1 MKRLVLVA
9 VLTTFC
15 FTATQAQV
23 EFGVK
28 GGLNIA
34 NLNGDDADELDPN
47 SRTSFNFGAV
57 VGISVSD
64 NFSVQPEVL
73 FSGQGATV
81 DSDEGE
87 ATFKLN
93 YINVPVLASFEVTDG
108 LSLQAGPQ
116 LGINI
121 GDDLEFD
128 GQSESTEAESIDF
141 GAAFGAQ
148 YQLANGLLFQARY
161 AVGLSDVYKEDGQE
175 IDVKNGVLSFSIG
188 YMFGGSGGDN

>member
-15 FTATQAQV
+15 FAGTQAQV
-23 EFGVK
+23 DFGVK

-34 NLNGDDADELDPN
+34 NLNGDDADELDPD

-81 DSDEGE
+81 DSEGGE

-116 LGINI
+116 LGINV

-128 GQSESTEAESIDF
+128 GETESTDAESIDF
-141 GAAFGAQ
+141 GAAFGLQ
-148 YQLANGLLFQARY
+148 YQLANGLLIQGRY
-161 AVGLSDVYKEDGQE
+161 AIGLSDVYKEDGQD